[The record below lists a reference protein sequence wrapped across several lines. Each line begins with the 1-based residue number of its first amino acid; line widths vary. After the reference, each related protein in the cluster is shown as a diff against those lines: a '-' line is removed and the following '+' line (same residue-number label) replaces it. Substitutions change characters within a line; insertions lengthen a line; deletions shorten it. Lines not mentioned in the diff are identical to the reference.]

1 MGVQGLAPVRGTR
14 QSRGA
19 DPAVSGCIRPCPLP
33 AAVPTQPS
41 ERNRSGAHDYGDARR
56 PSAWQ
61 IGPMPTQ
68 SEQKALAFVAIVVLL
83 AGAVRV
89 VRAGGPAGEP
99 TQAQQQGLARQAFA
113 ANSTAVAQK
122 AAKDARAN
130 GQKSGSKASTKSKK
144 PRGPRF
150 VAPKGRDTVPNVVGG
165 VSSVPWN
172 DRRGF
177 PPPVPRIDTDPP
189 SADTSLWGSSGRS
202 GGKGRRKGRAPAA
215 QPAGPIDLDTATPD
229 AIETLPRVGPA
240 LAKRIVA
247 NRDSLGP
254 FRSLDGLRR
263 VKGIGP
269 ATIALLEPLVTFSR
283 QARP

>member
-1 MGVQGLAPVRGTR
+1 
-14 QSRGA
+14 
-19 DPAVSGCIRPCPLP
+19 
-33 AAVPTQPS
+33 
-41 ERNRSGAHDYGDARR
+41 
-56 PSAWQ
+56 
-61 IGPMPTQ
+61 MPTQ

-89 VRAGGPAGEP
+89 VRAGGPAAEP
-99 TQAQQQGLARQAFA
+99 TPGQQQGLARQTYA
-113 ANSTAVAQK
+113 ANSAAVAQQAARQAGRGSGRGSSGRARTNGSDT
-122 AAKDARAN
+122 AAKA
-130 GQKSGSKASTKSKK
+130 GKK
-144 PRGPRF
+144 RGPRF

-177 PPPVPRIDTDPP
+177 PPPLDRIDTDGP
-189 SADTSLWGSSGRS
+189 SADTALAGSTS
-202 GGKGRRKGRAPAA
+202 GGKGRRKGKVPAS
-215 QPAGPIDLDTATPD
+215 QPVGPIDLDTASPD

-269 ATIALLEPLVTFSR
+269 ATVALIGPLVTFSR
-283 QARP
+283 QTRP